1 MQLFEQQITNI
12 IGGHIERFLQVKRF
26 DEIFACKG
34 SQMLIGPVFVPDLRL
49 KSCCRV
55 EGKRYSD
62 LSPYFDRF
70 ARFDPARE
78 FKEVLFDFA
87 FLACRL
93 MT

>member
-12 IGGHIERFLQVKRF
+12 IGGHIERFLGVKRL
-26 DEIFACKG
+26 DEFFACKG
-34 SQMLIGPVFVPDLRL
+34 PQMLIGPVFVPDLRL